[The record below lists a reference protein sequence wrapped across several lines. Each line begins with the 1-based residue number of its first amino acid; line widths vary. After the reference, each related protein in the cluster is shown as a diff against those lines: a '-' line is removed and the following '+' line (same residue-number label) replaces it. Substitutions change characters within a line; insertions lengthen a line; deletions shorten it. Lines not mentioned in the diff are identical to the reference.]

1 MAPMTGWVSAHRW
14 GAYTTTDIWNRER
27 VMVMPV
33 MRKPKGAPN
42 GAGGQFDANP
52 MRDVGRPPMPPTPSN
67 QPASGVY
74 PAPPAWETAGWEAKN
89 RIDLLASRGDAQG
102 AVSLARS
109 IGAFCPGDRI
119 PYAEGYVAIFD
130 GRTLESAFVQG
141 RRVTMCEQFMP
152 ETVRVPGRDA

>member
-1 MAPMTGWVSAHRW
+1 RAEVSVA
-14 GAYTTTDIWNRER
+14 
-27 VMVMPV
+27 
-33 MRKPKGAPN
+33 
-42 GAGGQFDANP
+42 GAGYLASP
-52 MRDVGRPPMPPTPSN
+52 PGRQGAS
-67 QPASGVY
+67 PAIRRGPCRIPRRRCRVR
-74 PAPPAWETAGWEAKN
+74 AGWEAKN